1 MHLYNNLRSRTNESV
16 RVLLDDNGPVS
27 QVDNIENDDNENQM
41 TVEVL
46 GDMPKV
52 IGFEQESIIQVL
64 IFNLSFINLVIIKL
78 KIVLFYL

>member
-1 MHLYNNLRSRTNESV
+1 
-16 RVLLDDNGPVS
+16 
-27 QVDNIENDDNENQM
+27 M

-64 IFNLSFINLVIIKL
+64 IFNISFMNLVINKL
-78 KIVLFYL
+78 KILLFYL